1 MVRARFGS
9 YPALILVTLAVAL
22 TLEAKTGKTVWRS
35 GKIVSVDLYGQGEI
49 QVKATSKTKSVHK
62 KKDFW
67 WSYCIGAGNRSYSAV
82 LRESPNRSGLRVN
95 ESVRFSASRDRLYV
109 ISPQGIRYELRVL
122 RQDEGACCRE

>member
-9 YPALILVTLAVAL
+9 HLAPLLPILAIALNV
-22 TLEAKTGKTVWRS
+22 EAGTAKPVWQS
-35 GKIVSVDLYGQGEI
+35 GRIVSADLYGQGET

-67 WSYCIGAGNRSYSAV
+67 WAYCIGAGNHSYSAV
-82 LRESPNRSGLRVN
+82 LRKSPNKSGLRVN

-122 RQDEGACCRE
+122 RQDDGACCRE